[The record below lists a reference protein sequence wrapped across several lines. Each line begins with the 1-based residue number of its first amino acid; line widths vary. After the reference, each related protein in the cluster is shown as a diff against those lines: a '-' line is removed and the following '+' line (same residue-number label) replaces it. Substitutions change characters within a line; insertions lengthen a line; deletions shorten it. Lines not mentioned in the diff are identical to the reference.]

1 MRPRWCSATCPAYE
15 RPSTGRSRSSPR
27 AMVMT
32 CVHERER
39 RPCRR
44 PRATP
49 TSGTTVLN
57 RQSCGLT
64 SPQGALGGLHRSRGL
79 GRRFSW
85 SSWQSLLTR
94 RAWQRSRLAALSSHS
109 QLRWMAFAPAR
120 VSYQPGR
127 SGLRSRASPPAIWPA
142 VRPSSVGRVIVGL
155 HVRHTARTLLP
166 MHMPPPTHDFDDVR
180 AQDAVV
186 SHPACRCPRR
196 RRLHRRP
203 RFRRRPRPRCPR
215 CRHPRRHHPRHR
227 PRRCHPRCHPPSLPP
242 PSLLP
247 LLSPPAAPPPSP
259 PRPSPCHRRRF
270 CRRHRFHRPRHCC
283 NHRAAIATAAL
294 AAAALPRTLQPH
306 HRCQQPP
313 HCCLHHRGCHLSAP
327 SIGTSCAQR
336 RCENVAGH
344 RARFLMKFLRMG
356 PIHVQIRVPRT
367 LFTLGGLLYV
377 RYRSDQSWSFFL

>member
-94 RAWQRSRLAALSSHS
+94 RAWQHSRLAALSSHS

-142 VRPSSVGRVIVGL
+142 VRPSSVGRVIVACAP
-155 HVRHTARTLLP
+155 HCSN
-166 MHMPPPTHDFDDVR
+166 PPAHAHAATH
-180 AQDAVV
+180 
-186 SHPACRCPRR
+186 S
-196 RRLHRRP
+196 
-203 RFRRRPRPRCPR
+203 RFRRCACAGRSCEPPRLPLPS
-215 CRHPRRHHPRHR
+215 PSPS
-227 PRRCHPRCHPPSLPP
+227 PPPPSLPP
-242 PSLLP
+242 PPSPSLPSL
-247 LLSPPAAPPPSP
+247 PPPSP
-259 PRPSPCHRRRF
+259 PPPSP
-270 CRRHRFHRPRHCC
+270 P
-283 NHRAAIATAAL
+283 TSPLPPSLPPAL
-294 AAAALPRTLQPH
+294 AAATLAAAVAVAARGAPTESATPLAVPSPPLLPSPSLSPASPLPQSPSRH
-306 HRCQQPP
+306 RHRCPRRRCPP
-313 HCCLHHRGCHLSAP
+313 PDPPTSPQVSTASPLLFAP
-327 SIGTSCAQR
+327 SWVSFKRSIYRHFVRSTALRKCCRTSGAFSHEIL
-336 RCENVAGH
+336 ENGPDP
-344 RARFLMKFLRMG
+344 RADSCSPHSIYPRGSLVRT
-356 PIHVQIRVPRT
+356 VP
-367 LFTLGGLLYV
+367 V
-377 RYRSDQSWSFFL
+377 